1 MAPDPAAGF
10 ALGIECAGEI
20 SSRVNPDSAEF
31 GHQALS
37 SSGLTRGSC
46 FVATV
51 EVVVEQQDPRVEP
64 EDDAVGGR
72 VSGVSGN
79 GDVVG
84 QHHQG
89 AAAGVGDIFGFGVG
103 SAVEVAGEGH
113 LAVGEFRRRDASER
127 RKRAGQAGG
136 VGA

>member
-46 FVATV
+46 ILSGGGDVARKK
-51 EVVVEQQDPRVEP
+51 DPRVEP
-64 EDDAVGGR
+64 EDDGVGGAGIGEHAL
-72 VSGVSGN
+72 VSVSPA
-79 GDVVG
+79 
-84 QHHQG
+84 Q
-89 AAAGVGDIFGFGVG
+89 AGV
-103 SAVEVAGEGH
+103 
-113 LAVGEFRRRDASER
+113 
-127 RKRAGQAGG
+127 Q
-136 VGA
+136 